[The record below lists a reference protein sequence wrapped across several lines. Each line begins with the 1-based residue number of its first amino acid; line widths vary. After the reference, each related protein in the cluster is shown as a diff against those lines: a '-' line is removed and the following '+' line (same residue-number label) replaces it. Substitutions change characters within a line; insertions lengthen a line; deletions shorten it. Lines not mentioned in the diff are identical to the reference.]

1 MKKILSVVFA
11 VLMIASCVCVASA
24 ADTKTT
30 INQDTAK
37 PQSADVTVKTVKT
50 DGSVW
55 YEVSI
60 PANTNIAW
68 GSTSAVDMGYEVACQ
83 LEGAQKLTVTIKSA
97 NDNKFVN
104 TTLGEIKYTQAGFD
118 AKTFNTVTGTKA
130 APVKSDAT
138 ITVPEANWQGIA
150 IGEYSDTLTYT
161 VSVA

>member
-1 MKKILSVVFA
+1 MKKILSVVLA
-11 VLMIASCVCVASA
+11 VLMLASCATMAFA
-24 ADTKTT
+24 AKIDQTS
-30 INQDTAK
+30 I
-37 PQSADVTVKTVKT
+37 PQSSDVTVRTKKT

-60 PANTNIAW
+60 PADTSIAW

-83 LEGAQKLTVTIKSA
+83 LEGAQKLTVTITSA
-97 NDNKFVN
+97 NGNKFVN
-104 TTLGEIKYTQAGFD
+104 TSLSATGITYTPAGFS
-118 AKTFNTVTGTKA
+118 AKTFNTVTGTKE

-150 IGEYSDTLTYT
+150 IGEYLDTLTYT

>member
-1 MKKILSVVFA
+1 MKKILSVVLA
-11 VLMIASCVCVASA
+11 VLMLASCATMAFA
-24 ADTKTT
+24 AKIDQTS
-30 INQDTAK
+30 I
-37 PQSADVTVKTVKT
+37 PQSSDVTVKTVKT

-60 PANTNIAW
+60 PADTSVAW
-68 GSTSAVDMGYEVACQ
+68 GSTDAVDMGYEVACQ
-83 LEGAQKLTVTIKSA
+83 LEGAQKLTVTITSA

-104 TTLGEIKYTQAGFD
+104 TTLGEIQYTPAGFG

-138 ITVPEANWQGIA
+138 ITVTDWSGVA
-150 IGEYSDTLTYT
+150 IGEYTDTLTYT

>member
-1 MKKILSVVFA
+1 MKKILSVVLA
-11 VLMIASCVCVASA
+11 VLMLASCATLAFA
-24 ADTKTT
+24 AKIDQTS
-30 INQDTAK
+30 I
-37 PQSADVTVKTVKT
+37 PQSSDVTVQTEKT
-50 DGSVW
+50 DSSVW

-83 LEGAQKLTVTIKSA
+83 LEGTQKLTVTITSA
-97 NDNKFVN
+97 NGNKFVN
-104 TTLGEIKYTQAGFD
+104 TSLSATGIAYTPAGFG
-118 AKTFNTVTGTKA
+118 ANSFNTVTGTKA

>member
-1 MKKILSVVFA
+1 MKKILSVVLA
-11 VLMIASCVCVASA
+11 VLMIASCATMAFA
-24 ADTKTT
+24 AKIDQTSV
-30 INQDTAK
+30 
-37 PQSADVTVKTVKT
+37 PQSSDVTVKTVKT

-60 PANTNIAW
+60 PADTSVAW
-68 GSTSAVDMGYEVACQ
+68 GSTDAVDMGYEVACQ

-104 TTLGEIKYTQAGFD
+104 TTLGEIKYTSAGFS
-118 AKTFNTVTGTKA
+118 AKTFNTVTGTKE

-138 ITVPEANWQGIA
+138 ITVPDWSGVA
-150 IGEYSDTLTYT
+150 IGEYTDTLTYR